1 MGIIVPRLPI
11 RENERRKIET
21 RLKLFDELRNQYIA
35 HGIPV
40 DEANA
45 RALAKVRGTKF

>member
-1 MGIIVPRLPI
+1 MGIIVRRPPF

-21 RLKLFDELRNQYIA
+21 RLKLFDDLRNQYIA

-45 RALAKVRGTKF
+45 KALAKVRDTKF

>member
-1 MGIIVPRLPI
+1 MGMIVPRRAM

-21 RLKLFDELRNQYIA
+21 RLKLFDA
-35 HGIPV
+35 HGIPA
-40 DEANA
+40 DEANT